1 MSERME
7 RWGGIRHATAAG
19 LPRGGPA
26 RLRQAARL
34 AAVRDALGDALG
46 PLLVGLVEGPDGVVL
61 RLAGDGWERGLAT
74 QLEALAGPV
83 ARALAAPLRPV
94 TVESV
99 PDAAGPVRP
108 PGPAPRAPDGAPSE
122 PLDPGERRRRL
133 AAAAERLLARSGG
146 GTGRGERSSVDRG
159 PGGQ

>member
-1 MSERME
+1 MSERTE
-7 RWGGIRHATAAG
+7 RWGGMRHATVAG
-19 LPRGGPA
+19 VPRGGPA

-46 PLLVGLVEGPDGVVL
+46 PHLAGLSERPDGVVL
-61 RLAGDGWERGLAT
+61 QLAGDGWERGLAT

-83 ARALAAPLRPV
+83 ARALGAPLRPV

-99 PDAAGPVRP
+99 PGGAGPVRP
-108 PGPAPRAPDGAPSE
+108 AGPVPRAPDGAPQGS
-122 PLDPGERRRRL
+122 LDPEERRRRL
-133 AAAAERLLARSGG
+133 AVAAERLLARPGG
-146 GTGRGERSSVDRG
+146 GASRGKRSSVDSG

>member
-1 MSERME
+1 MSERTE
-7 RWGGIRHATAAG
+7 RWGGMRHATVAG
-19 LPRGGPA
+19 VPRGGPA

-46 PLLVGLVEGPDGVVL
+46 PHLAGLSERPDGVVL

-83 ARALAAPLRPV
+83 ARALGAPLRPV

-99 PDAAGPVRP
+99 PGGAGPV
-108 PGPAPRAPDGAPSE
+108 GPAGPVPRAPDGAPQG
-122 PLDPGERRRRL
+122 PLDPEERRRRL
-133 AAAAERLLARSGG
+133 AVAAERLLARPGG
-146 GTGRGERSSVDRG
+146 GASRGKRSSVDSG